1 MKQKLYAGS
10 NTGCKV
16 RMERGTTTVKP
27 AAKTQATKNQNSDA
41 RPTITLASVVS
52 NGPNTASF
60 SGWGPKVSGVGNVLK
75 NWN

>member
-1 MKQKLYAGS
+1 M
-10 NTGCKV
+10 
-16 RMERGTTTVKP
+16 KP
-27 AAKTQATKNQNSDA
+27 AAKTQANKNQNSDA

-60 SGWGPKVSGVGNVLK
+60 GGWGPKVSGVGNLLK